1 MAPCQVRVH
10 IDSDTDIVIA
20 RQKGRA
26 LAAELGF
33 STTDVVR
40 IATAISELARNVL
53 SYAASGEIRLEA
65 LNSRNQSGI
74 AIIASDRGPGI
85 ADIERAMEDAYST
98 SGGLGLGLPGVRR
111 LMDEFAIDSAV
122 GQGTTVSAT
131 KWCRR

>member
-1 MAPCQVRVH
+1 MAPCLVRVH

-65 LNSRNQSGI
+65 LNGRNRSGI

-85 ADIERAMEDAYST
+85 ADIERAMQDAYST

-111 LMDEFAIDSAV
+111 LMDEFTIDSAV
-122 GQGTTVSAT
+122 GEGTTVSAT

>member
-1 MAPCQVRVH
+1 MAPCLVRVH

-65 LNSRNQSGI
+65 LNGRNRSGI

-85 ADIERAMEDAYST
+85 ADIERAMQDAYST

-111 LMDEFAIDSAV
+111 LMDECTIDSAV
-122 GQGTTVSAT
+122 GEGTTVSAT